1 MTELTNI
8 FRLMLMGWLLLVTGF
23 IQSAQAQFFDIRSGN
38 QAYEE
43 EKFSEAQEHYSKVLN
58 SEEKIKAKKEAL
70 FNKGNAAYRQENYSE
85 AQQAF
90 EQLAVNT
97 DLENSLRSEAF
108 YNTGNAIAKQA
119 ENITN
124 PGEKLPKLEQAL
136 DQYKQALKLN
146 PGDVQAK
153 QNFELVSNQINALKK
168 QQQNQDQENK
178 QEEKKEE
185 KKQEQKEEQKQQ
197 QEQQQQE
204 QKQEKTEENKPQPKP
219 NNFSKEQAERILNA
233 LKQDEKQ
240 MLKKYQQKPSSSV
253 KFEKDW

>member
-1 MTELTNI
+1 
-8 FRLMLMGWLLLVTGF
+8 MLMGWLLLAIGF

-38 QAYEE
+38 QAYDE

-70 FNKGNAAYRQENYSE
+70 FNKGNAAYRQENYTE

-97 DLENSLRSEAF
+97 DFENSLRSEAF

-146 PGDVQAK
+146 PDDVQAK

-178 QEEKKEE
+178 QEEKKKEE

-204 QKQEKTEENKPQPKP
+204 QKQEKAEESKPQPKP

>member
-1 MTELTNI
+1 
-8 FRLMLMGWLLLVTGF
+8 MLMGWLLLATGF

-38 QAYEE
+38 QAYDE

-70 FNKGNAAYRQENYSE
+70 FNKGNAAYRQENYNE

-97 DLENSLRSEAF
+97 DFENSLRSEAF

-146 PGDVQAK
+146 PDDVQAK

-178 QEEKKEE
+178 QEEKKKEE

-204 QKQEKTEENKPQPKP
+204 QKQEKAEESKPQPKP